1 MTGASAAAPRVHA
14 RTDALRRGTPPVTTG
29 CQITGTEIVHQQRS
43 SFGVHWLQGVTDS
56 PEEEL
61 LDYFVQE
68 CGLTAPEVV
77 APWWSYRYAVRFAE
91 GVRVMWDH
99 PSGKSRCAVLVDG
112 ETCEALGWRQL
123 SLVALPL
130 RLTRLD
136 LAFDGHEISPW
147 RFAWAVERRLAR
159 TKLQTPDWHVSAEG
173 QTYTLGRKGG
183 VQVQCYNRRGFNRLE
198 LRMWGNRA
206 DAYQQRGGF
215 LASVE
220 AARSLGLGFLRD
232 VIDFV
237 DPQSDSNQSRRS
249 LLPWWESFV
258 EDAAKAGVRLPP
270 RPPSC
275 LARKRAFVDRIGK
288 CLAEVERGWPGSV
301 GRAAFVGLRELEKR
315 GVSVAPGA
323 AGVGVGM
330 VTSVERRAERPS
342 KARSV
347 RAAVPGGL
355 RDFGVYGAVRG

>member
-147 RFAWAVERRLAR
+147 RFAWAV
-159 TKLQTPDWHVSAEG
+159 
-173 QTYTLGRKGG
+173 
-183 VQVQCYNRRGFNRLE
+183 
-198 LRMWGNRA
+198 
-206 DAYQQRGGF
+206 
-215 LASVE
+215 
-220 AARSLGLGFLRD
+220 
-232 VIDFV
+232 
-237 DPQSDSNQSRRS
+237 
-249 LLPWWESFV
+249 
-258 EDAAKAGVRLPP
+258 
-270 RPPSC
+270 
-275 LARKRAFVDRIGK
+275 
-288 CLAEVERGWPGSV
+288 
-301 GRAAFVGLRELEKR
+301 
-315 GVSVAPGA
+315 
-323 AGVGVGM
+323 
-330 VTSVERRAERPS
+330 
-342 KARSV
+342 
-347 RAAVPGGL
+347 
-355 RDFGVYGAVRG
+355 